1 MRTYTTKEVCSVL
14 KINKSAIA
22 TMELYKKPGV
32 KVGLNTWNADMV
44 DGEARER
51 EYRKKIYKEPPR
63 VYGGGSY

>member
-1 MRTYTTKEVCSVL
+1 MRTYTTKEVCDIL
-14 KINKSAIA
+14 RINKSAIA
-22 TMELYKKPGV
+22 TMDLYKKPGV

-44 DGEARER
+44 DEEARER